1 MEKFKNILLLVAVV
15 ALISMVSCTPNNYYK
30 MATLNFMDSDVSIA
44 LPPQHILKRE
54 QYEEGIIY
62 YIYTTEGY
70 IIVTEGAN
78 MLFSMDHY
86 SSKPK
91 KHKTHL
97 YQSGIENNSYWR
109 KESLGKIRI
118 YGNAHHANKH
128 EIRSI
133 NRICNSI
140 RKVSQRTVP

>member
-1 MEKFKNILLLVAVV
+1 MWNPKRFLIMRTISIVLLITFII
-15 ALISMVSCTPNNYYK
+15 ISCKSVGTDTEMV
-30 MATLNFMDSDVSIA
+30 TLNFIDSNISIA

-62 YIYTTEGY
+62 YIYTKEGY

-78 MLFSMDHY
+78 MLFSIDHY
-86 SSKPK
+86 SSKNM
-91 KHKTHL
+91 KHKSHL

-109 KESLGKIRI
+109 KESLGRIRI
-118 YGNAHHANKH
+118 YGNTHNANKH
-128 EIRSI
+128 EIKSI

-140 RKVSQRTVP
+140 RKE